1 MGDVRPWHEEDSF
14 WETVGP
20 VLFTERRWE
29 DAPREVDAM
38 VTLLGLSPGPSV
50 LDLCCGVGRHSLE
63 FARRGFQVTGVDR
76 TATYLYE
83 ARRRAAE
90 EDLQVEFLQEDMRTF
105 VRPESFDAV
114 INYFTSFGYFESE
127 ENDRRVLANAHRS
140 LTASGVLLMEMMG
153 KEILARVFSERG
165 WREEDGM
172 LILED
177 RKLTPDWSTIHNRW
191 IILEGEDRREVT
203 LTIRLY
209 SAAELSTLLKEAGF
223 GKVDVYGDFSGAP
236 YDMEA
241 KRLVVVAHKGEQ
253 P

>member
-1 MGDVRPWHEEDSF
+1 MGEVGPWHEDDAF

-20 VLFTERRWE
+20 VLFTARRWE
-29 DAPREVDAM
+29 ETPREVEAM
-38 VTLLGLSPGPSV
+38 VSLLGLSPDARV

-76 TATYLYE
+76 TASYLQE

-90 EDLQVEFLQEDMRTF
+90 EGVQVEFVQEDMRTF
-105 VRPESFDAV
+105 VRPGAFDAV
-114 INYFTSFGYFESE
+114 INCFTSFGYFESDDE
-127 ENDRRVLANAHRS
+127 ERRVLGNAYLS
-140 LTASGVLLMEMMG
+140 LTAGSVLLMEMMG

-177 RKLTPDWSTIHNRW
+177 RKLAPDWSSIHNRW
-191 IILEGEDRREVT
+191 IIIREGERREVT
-203 LTIRLY
+203 LTVRQY
-209 SAAELSTLLKEAGF
+209 AAAELGSLLREAGF
-223 GKVDVYGDFSGAP
+223 HKVDVYGDLLGAP

-241 KRLVVVAHKGEQ
+241 RRLVVVAHKDEQ
-253 P
+253 A